1 MLPRSV
7 GCLKLEEPA
16 EIKDIVLLVKC
27 VYHGSRGVEFPN
39 LIIASVISLEDIETI
54 SFNNIIQ
61 GGIEND
67 YKMMVEIQSCIK
79 LKKFD

>member
-1 MLPRSV
+1 MV
-7 GCLKLEEPA
+7 
-16 EIKDIVLLVKC
+16 
-27 VYHGSRGVEFPN
+27 FPN

-54 SFNNIIQ
+54 SFNNITK

-67 YKMMVEIQSCIK
+67 YKMMVEIRCIK